1 MHVESTPA
9 VSQSLMRPSV
19 CETVGINVHGLLLSV
34 LGSPVIWHRPPQMQ
48 GRKVPVSFCLETST
62 SCLPLFHRSRS
73 LPVLPRRWGRATDGV
88 SVSLN
93 IPESLIPVGGQCL
106 CLNL

>member
-1 MHVESTPA
+1 M
-9 VSQSLMRPSV
+9 
-19 CETVGINVHGLLLSV
+19 NVRGLLVYV
-34 LGSPVIWHRPPQMQ
+34 LGSPVIWPRPPQIQ
-48 GRKVPVSFCLETST
+48 GREVPVGFCLEISI
-62 SCLPLFHRSRS
+62 SCRPLFYWSRS

-93 IPESLIPVGGQCL
+93 IPESLIPVGGQRL